1 MMDND
6 QPWEP
11 PEQPKTV
18 QMPKVSPTVPDVTIF
33 SPSNQPP
40 IKRSNFMQRVKTNE
54 AATKHSSVTN
64 QPRHLNMFDKVKPSV
79 PDLSLFEPQVL
90 NSANRNHV
98 PTTKPNSMQNIPQSS
113 QNVFT
118 KTSTSSKENIFL
130 ACSKPSVPDLTI
142 LDEEPKKT
150 KSNSCGNDQVFSET
164 YKKMLIKSHE
174 QFMKQMKNDIQPEIV
189 KQSSKKSTLF
199 NPQRY
204 QDNPLR
210 KYAPVPQPAVYDANS
225 SSILVDFE
233 EEPSPAQ
240 PESNEKSDE
249 MTFKKVA
256 EMLSKIQKLVIPE
269 TSIPDDFKSSHNDPR
284 HLVLRK
290 LASSY
295 LKPDELDYYDVDK
308 ELKEMELNDTT

>member
-11 PEQPKTV
+11 PEQPRTV

-54 AATKHSSVTN
+54 AILKHSSVAN
-64 QPRHLNMFDKVKPSV
+64 QPHHLNMFDKVTPSV

-90 NSANRNHV
+90 NSANRNSA
-98 PTTKPNSMQNIPQSS
+98 PTTKQNIAHTS
-113 QNVFT
+113 QNVFA

-142 LDEEPKKT
+142 LDDEPKKA
-150 KSNSCGNDQVFSET
+150 KSSSGGNDQVFSET

-174 QFMKQMKNDIQPEIV
+174 QFMKQMKNDVQPEST
-189 KQSSKKSTLF
+189 KQSSRKSTLF

-204 QDNPLR
+204 QENPLR
-210 KYAPVPQPAVYDANS
+210 KYAPAPQPAVYDGNS
-225 SSILVDFE
+225 SSILVEFE
-233 EEPSPAQ
+233 EEPLPAQ
-240 PESNEKSDE
+240 PESNEKPDE

-269 TSIPDDFKSSHNDPR
+269 TSTPDDFKSTQNVPR

-295 LKPDELDYYDVDK
+295 LTPEELEYYDVDK
-308 ELKEMELNDTT
+308 ELKEMEQNEAT